1 MWKEKGKNKKSI
13 KRLKK
18 EDKKIFKAKVRKQW
32 EMRQRVKGRSQRNK
46 QKLVLRFLKCISR
59 ERNGNDFK

>member
-13 KRLKK
+13 KRIKK